1 MSTSSDHSPEP
12 DDAQDAAQ
20 APGDQEVTPDEVS
33 PDDATDDANPGREAA
48 KYRRQL
54 RDAEK
59 IRDTLAARVQKYQ
72 TAEAERAA
80 AGPGRLLD
88 PTDLWRVTEL
98 ADVVGDDGELDPAKV
113 NTAVDKL
120 LEDKPHY
127 GAPQTSLDLDLGVRG
142 APVKAGSTWADVIGP
157 PRR

>member
-1 MSTSSDHSPEP
+1 MSDTAPSPETT
-12 DDAQDAAQ
+12 DHAAEAADA
-20 APGDQEVTPDEVS
+20 ETT
-33 PDDATDDANPGREAA
+33 ATETTDANPGREAA

-54 RDAEK
+54 RDAEAT
-59 IRDTLAARVQKYQ
+59 RDTLAARVQKYQ
-72 TAEAERAA
+72 TAEAERVA

-113 NTAVDKL
+113 NAVVDKL

-127 GAPQTSLDLDLGVRG
+127 AEPQTSLDLDLGPRG
-142 APVKAGSTWADVIGP
+142 AVQSKPAVSWRDVIGP
-157 PRR
+157 AGG

>member
-20 APGDQEVTPDEVS
+20 AAPGDQEVTPES
-33 PDDATDDANPGREAA
+33 SNEDATDDANPGREAA

-54 RDAEK
+54 RDAEAT
-59 IRDTLAARVQKYQ
+59 RDTLAAKVSKYQ

-98 ADVVGDDGELDPAKV
+98 ADVLDDDGELDPAKV

-120 LEDKPHY
+120 LADKPHY
-127 GAPQTSLDLDLGVRG
+127 GAPQTSLDLDLGARG
-142 APVKAGSTWADVIGP
+142 APVKAGSTWSDVIGP